1 MSEIIRVNDD
11 EIDLMELFNTLW
23 EGKWKIIGATI
34 FSVISVFGVKIVL
47 PPPGFEALTEIK
59 PISTFEAER
68 YTELNSL
75 EIYTISPN
83 KLLSLFIEALENDL
97 LLEDA
102 IRTNQI
108 FDIKDFEDEEAYG
121 NAISKFA
128 TSIELIA
135 PTNDRSSQD
144 IPSTYWVLRGSYN
157 DENKWLQF
165 LSSVKTAANESV
177 KLSLQ
182 YQFRTKISSVRLN
195 RDFELEDLQIRIE
208 NALSDYDR
216 SVSDRLMFLKEQ
228 ASIAR
233 KLEVPKNTIES
244 QMFDSQNGMIANI
257 STDTPFYLRGYEAIE
272 KEIELLNTRVQKEA
286 FVEGLLELKQSQRSL
301 MQNKSL
307 ERAEALFAE
316 TPVNLSDFSAVT
328 FNPRSTEFN
337 RQSKF
342 NLMLALA
349 AVLGVMV
356 GSVYVLITKHLRDY
370 QGKMANLKS

>member
-1 MSEIIRVNDD
+1 
-11 EIDLMELFNTLW
+11 MELFNTLW

-34 FSVISVFGVKIVL
+34 FSAISVFGVKIVL

-59 PISTFEAER
+59 PISTSEAER

-75 EIYTISPN
+75 EIYTISPD

-97 LLEDA
+97 LLEDT

-108 FDIKDFEDEEAYG
+108 FDIKDFEDEEAYR
-121 NAISKFA
+121 NAISAFA

-135 PTNDRSSQD
+135 PTNDGSSQD

-157 DENKWLQF
+157 DKNKWLQF
-165 LSSVKTAANESV
+165 LSSVKSAANESV

-233 KLEVPKNTIES
+233 KLGVPKNTIVS

-286 FVEGLLELKQSQRSL
+286 FVQGLLELEQSQRSL

-316 TPVNLSDFSAVT
+316 TPANLSDFSAVT

-337 RQSKF
+337 DQSKF
-342 NLMLALA
+342 NLLLALA
-349 AVLGVMV
+349 AVFGVMV

>member
-11 EIDLMELFNTLW
+11 EIDLIGLFNTLW

-34 FSVISVFGVKIVL
+34 FSAISVFGVKIVL

-59 PISTFEAER
+59 PINTVEAER

-75 EIYTISPN
+75 EIYTISAD

-121 NAISKFA
+121 NAISEFA
-128 TSIELIA
+128 SSIELIA
-135 PTNDRSSQD
+135 PTNDGSSQD

-157 DENKWLQF
+157 DKNKWLQF
-165 LSSVKTAANESV
+165 LSSVKSAANESV

-216 SVSDRLMFLKEQ
+216 SVSDRLAFLKEQ

-286 FVEGLLELKQSQRSL
+286 FVQGLLELEQSQRSL

-316 TPVNLSDFSAVT
+316 TPANLSDFSAVT
-328 FNPRSTEFN
+328 FNPSSTEFN
-337 RQSKF
+337 DQSKF
-342 NLMLALA
+342 TLMLALA
-349 AVLGVMV
+349 AVLGFMV